1 MSVNNAF
8 GCVAGYVLYDCGK
21 VTGSDEQFGCIKR
34 YFTLGGTM
42 FMNQLDETFEYLF
55 LTIYSFGLF
64 LQEQVLKTAEHKQG
78 IENAFDENLDTF
90 WHAQWGDAG
99 KLKNHP
105 NGISVEMTL
114 KEAKEIAKLTYIP
127 KAGDTG
133 TVGNYIIEAATGTD
147 DAGKTVWKE
156 VCSGTFK
163 NQGNSEK

>member
-64 LQEQVLKTAEHKQG
+64 LQEQVLGLVIEVQNEVLNEIFEDLNAETIIPVFIKIFHDQA
-78 IENAFDENLDTF
+78 ESDEWFYTF
-90 WHAQWGDAG
+90 FR
-99 KLKNHP
+99 
-105 NGISVEMTL
+105 
-114 KEAKEIAKLTYIP
+114 
-127 KAGDTG
+127 
-133 TVGNYIIEAATGTD
+133 D
-147 DAGKTVWKE
+147 DNEWML
-156 VCSGTFK
+156 F
-163 NQGNSEK
+163 

>member
-64 LQEQVLKTAEHKQG
+64 LQEQVLG
-78 IENAFDENLDTF
+78 LVIEVQN
-90 WHAQWGDAG
+90 
-99 KLKNHP
+99 
-105 NGISVEMTL
+105 TL
-114 KEAKEIAKLTYIP
+114 RAPTSSRCFT
-127 KAGDTG
+127 KASNRAD
-133 TVGNYIIEAATGTD
+133 
-147 DAGKTVWKE
+147 
-156 VCSGTFK
+156 S
-163 NQGNSEK
+163 